1 MRERRGRRGK
11 TAGGGVVDLAGEEL
25 EVGGD
30 LTSGVG
36 LSTAGER
43 ERGETE
49 RAACRSWASGAIW
62 VAWGTA
68 GRKKDDGPAGKE
80 EGKLGL
86 GAKGKGWRV
95 GEGFIF

>member
-11 TAGGGVVDLAGEEL
+11 TAGGGVVDSAGEEL

-30 LTSGVG
+30 LTSGSG
-36 LSTAGER
+36 CQRLER
-43 ERGETE
+43 ERRETE